1 MRGVAAPEK
10 GGTQWSLSGQSV
22 VTQWSLSGHSA
33 ANEWSMSCHQRRR
46 SGRCTSWLVPLS
58 MTASIEYTP
67 PGARVHR
74 AETHHAF
81 KTECATYSSTSGES
95 TPTYL
100 WGSGGG
106 VVVST
111 CMHEGEST
119 AHVPTVRHSRLHD
132 VQREERILVG
142 AEPVGRVGGR
152 RVTLIAKLVALAIR
166 EEHVHRHRL
175 LAHVDHL
182 ELRAVAPVRVGDATR
197 RRAEFRPTVETGGA
211 WEGDPVRSSAIKCD
225 QVHSRAIKCNQL

>member
-1 MRGVAAPEK
+1 
-10 GGTQWSLSGQSV
+10 
-22 VTQWSLSGHSA
+22 
-33 ANEWSMSCHQRRR
+33 
-46 SGRCTSWLVPLS
+46 
-58 MTASIEYTP
+58 
-67 PGARVHR
+67 
-74 AETHHAF
+74 
-81 KTECATYSSTSGES
+81 
-95 TPTYL
+95 
-100 WGSGGG
+100 
-106 VVVST
+106 
-111 CMHEGEST
+111 MHEGEST

-211 WEGDPVRSSAIKCD
+211 MGRRSSAIECDQVRSSALESNQVQSIVIKCIVE
-225 QVHSRAIKCNQL
+225 QSIAIESNKV